1 MSGAKI
7 TPLVA
12 AFLAREK
19 NDEDTIVKAF
29 TDAFLADDAET
40 AMRPQFEEL
49 AIATAMM
56 YAKSGAGMGNRPAKI
71 KPGREQAVL
80 DVIMEN
86 AYSGESLQMSL
97 SRLAKAAGVIGF
109 PCLNAF
115 FASATYKIYPHLT
128 EKSYDGRKPSRAN
141 RDGQWRGDAHA
152 GTGRGGRGAEEE
164 IGRSGRSR

>member
-1 MSGAKI
+1 MSGAMI
-7 TPLVA
+7 SPAVA
-12 AFLAREK
+12 AFLAEQEK
-19 NDEDTIVKAF
+19 VDKDIETF
-29 TDAFLADDAET
+29 TAAFLADDAKT
-40 AMRPQFEEL
+40 AMRPEFEEL
-49 AIATAMM
+49 AIATALT
-56 YAKSGAGMGNRPAKI
+56 YAKSGAGMQNGPAKI

-141 RDGQWRGDAHA
+141 RGGQWRGDAHA
-152 GTGRGGRGAEEE
+152 RAGGGGRG
-164 IGRSGRSR
+164 